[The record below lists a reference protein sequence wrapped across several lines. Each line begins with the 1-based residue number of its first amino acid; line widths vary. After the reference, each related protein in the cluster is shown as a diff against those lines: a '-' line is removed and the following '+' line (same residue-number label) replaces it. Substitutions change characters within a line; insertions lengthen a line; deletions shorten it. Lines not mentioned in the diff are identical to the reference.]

1 MDYISFITDYLESQF
16 HGKPTYEYL
25 KALLQESYTI
35 PIIIG
40 TLTIAIVG
48 AYMEEQKIQQREK
61 AQLEEQKEHRTEDSG
76 SDSDKENSSEG
87 TKETGSAET
96 KPKAFA
102 LPSAPLP
109 PPNWSRI
116 FTSEELSGH
125 DGTEENSTIY
135 VAIKGTVFDVTGKKA
150 MYGPGGGYHCFA
162 GRDASKAL
170 GMSSLK
176 VEDCVAD
183 YSGLTEKELKTLED
197 WYTFF
202 EKRYPIA
209 GKMQA

>member
-1 MDYISFITDYLESQF
+1 MDYIRFITDYLESQF

-25 KALLQESYTI
+25 KGLFQESYTI

-48 AYMEEQKIQQREK
+48 AYMEEQKIQKREK
-61 AQLEEQKEHRTEDSG
+61 AQLEEQKKHHTEDSG
-76 SDSDKENSSEG
+76 SDSEHSSQEAKEA
-87 TKETGSAET
+87 GSADT

-102 LPSAPLP
+102 LPSTPLP

-116 FTSEELSGH
+116 FTSEELAKY
-125 DGTEENSTIY
+125 DGTEEDSVIY
-135 VAIKGTVFDVTGKKA
+135 VAIKGTVFDVTAKKA
-150 MYGPGGGYHCFA
+150 MYGPGAGYHCFA
-162 GRDASKAL
+162 GKDASKAL

-209 GKMQA
+209 GKMQV

>member
-1 MDYISFITDYLESQF
+1 MDFISFITDYLESQF

-25 KALLQESYTI
+25 KDLFRESYTI

-40 TLTIAIVG
+40 TLTIAIVS
-48 AYMEEQKIQQREK
+48 AYMEEQKIQKREK
-61 AQLEEQKEHRTEDSG
+61 ALLAEQKEQRTEDSG
-76 SDSDKENSSEG
+76 SDSEHSSQE
-87 TKETGSAET
+87 TKKAETADT

-102 LPSAPLP
+102 LPSTPLP
-109 PPNWSRI
+109 SPNWSRI
-116 FTSEELSGH
+116 FTSEELTGH

-135 VAIKGTVFDVTGKKA
+135 VAIKGTVFDVTAKRA

-162 GRDASKAL
+162 GKDASKAL

-183 YSGLTEKELKTLED
+183 YSGLTEKELKTMED

-202 EKRYPIA
+202 EKRYPIV
-209 GKMQA
+209 GQMQK